1 MSLFA
6 LHCYWE
12 WNIRWKWVTLE
23 CIHPYLSILITIII
37 IWLKSVGNNGNSLI
51 IVISWWRWWFE
62 IFRCNSH
69 KVTIEFIAMLGNK
82 ILITNLKWNDFH
94 NEGEKE
100 SFIPEVG
107 TLGLIC
113 ILKAHQNACQHMNT
127 TQIHLFTNGYY
138 LVTNLICFWIG

>member
-1 MSLFA
+1 
-6 LHCYWE
+6 
-12 WNIRWKWVTLE
+12 
-23 CIHPYLSILITIII
+23 
-37 IWLKSVGNNGNSLI
+37 
-51 IVISWWRWWFE
+51 
-62 IFRCNSH
+62 
-69 KVTIEFIAMLGNK
+69 MLGNK

-113 ILKAHQNACQHMNT
+113 ILKAHQNTCRHMNT